1 MVLTMRIVNTKESS
15 MTTKVWTKKITQ
27 KVIKDL
33 RKGGYKVRKEDMGYY
48 IVDDETNKVWKYEG
62 RDLFR
67 ALDIG
72 NGYLINFH
80 PSLWQGEF

>member
-48 IVDDETNKVWKYEG
+48 IVDDDTNKVWKYEG

>member
-1 MVLTMRIVNTKESS
+1 
-15 MTTKVWTKKITQ
+15 MTTKVWTKKVTQ

-33 RKGGYKVRKEDMGYY
+33 RKGGYKVRKEDFGAFATYY
-48 IVDDETNKVWKYEG
+48 IVDDDTNKVWKKDG
-62 RDLFR
+62 RDLFK
-67 ALDIG
+67 AMDIG